1 MVEIIGFKTLNFAYL
16 LAPLFQIMFGKMPF
30 TLAFAM
36 LMVLKYC
43 IDDGDE
49 DEERRMVMIMVVTM
63 IVMVML
69 MMMTTATMMMK
80 SDVSY
85 VTNRL
90 E

>member
-43 IDDGDE
+43 IDDGD